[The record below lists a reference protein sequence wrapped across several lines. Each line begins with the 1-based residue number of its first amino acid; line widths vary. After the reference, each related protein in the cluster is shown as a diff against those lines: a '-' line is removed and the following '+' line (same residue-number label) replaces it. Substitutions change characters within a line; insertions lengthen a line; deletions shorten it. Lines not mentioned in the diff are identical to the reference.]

1 MQATLRIFCL
11 QSECRSRQWVIE
23 PSDDRFVYVRL
34 TGAYLRLHNAEQHI
48 ISNSSIK
55 TSFPAYCSTNA
66 RFILTNGEGLS
77 VTACPYSDNS
87 ADSNSVGIFSS
98 GWHKFNQF
106 AELHPIRSISVE
118 FLNTD
123 EDEEEY
129 SFTWFELV
137 PKVSMGL
144 VGKFQ
149 FQGYLFYAIA
159 LVKAFRKM
167 ADVTPADLKTMHFSL
182 FSGKLRIYVS

>member
-1 MQATLRIFCL
+1 MNFLL

-34 TGAYLRLHNAEQHI
+34 SGAYLRLHNAEQHI

-55 TSFPAYCSTNA
+55 TSFPTYCNTNA

-77 VTACPYSDNS
+77 MTACPNSDNS
-87 ADSNSVGIFSS
+87 ADSSSVGIFSS
-98 GWHKFNQF
+98 GWHTFNQF

-118 FLNTD
+118 YINTD

-144 VGKFQ
+144 VGKFD
-149 FQGYLFYAIA
+149 FVLSNA
-159 LVKAFRKM
+159 LTSLLDHDF
-167 ADVTPADLKTMHFSL
+167 FSL
-182 FSGKLRIYVS
+182 ISSGKLRIYVPRIRSVCKRQRLV

>member
-1 MQATLRIFCL
+1 M
-11 QSECRSRQWVIE
+11 
-23 PSDDRFVYVRL
+23 
-34 TGAYLRLHNAEQHI
+34 TGAYLRSHNAEQHI

-55 TSFPAYCSTNA
+55 TSFPTYCDTNA

-77 VTACPYSDNS
+77 KTACPYSDNS
-87 ADSNSVGIFSS
+87 ADSSSIGIFSS
-98 GWHKFNQF
+98 GWHTFNQF

-118 FLNTD
+118 YINTG

-144 VGKFQ
+144 VGKKPFWS
-149 FQGYLFYAIA
+149 GSNIKFYSFF
-159 LVKAFRKM
+159 L
-167 ADVTPADLKTMHFSL
+167 LS
-182 FSGKLRIYVS
+182 SGKLRIHVPRTGRLCERQRLV